1 MAKKNHQ
8 TYKRLISLL
17 AVGGLAGASFPV
29 WSSAFALNEQN
40 AKDLGTS
47 YAGAASSAEDASTG
61 YYNPAGLS
69 RLGQEQIAVSGVYIN
84 SETTQSATRAT
95 ATSGQSLG
103 AFSVKGKDQSV
114 IPALHYAKRIDE
126 NWMFALNIA
135 SPFGLKN
142 NFKISDLNR
151 YMGTR
156 AELRTADISPS
167 LAYGFNNGFS
177 IGAGVDALYAQAK
190 LDTRLAP
197 AGAVNPATDG
207 FLENTASNW
216 GLGYHAGLLYEFND
230 CNTRLGLAYRS
241 KVKVKTKGDAVALS
255 TTLPARQ
262 GVHADITFPENA
274 VLSAY
279 HAFDDQWAIM
289 ADVQWTRWN
298 RFKELRLRFD
308 NQTQLVTPENFKNSM
323 RYALGVTYQMCEP
336 WKFKVGTAFD
346 RTPTRDLNRT
356 LAIPDQNRTWG
367 SIGVQYRVT
376 KCLAL
381 DFGYA
386 HVFFKKANIN
396 QTAPLT
402 ATGAASGLQSFTGT
416 SKTHADLIGMQLTW
430 DFV

>member
-61 YYNPAGLS
+61 YYNPAGLT

-84 SETTQSATRAT
+84 SHTTQSATRAT
-95 ATSGQSLG
+95 ATNGTVLG
-103 AFSVKGKDQSV
+103 AGSAKGNDQSV

-142 NFKISDLNR
+142 NFKVTDFNR

-156 AELRTADISPS
+156 AELRTVDIGPS

-190 LDTRLAP
+190 LDTRTGSGNTL
-197 AGAVNPATDG
+197 TDG
-207 FLENTASNW
+207 FLENTASDW
-216 GLGYHAGLLYEFND
+216 GVGYHAGILYEFND
-230 CNTRLGLAYRS
+230 CNTRLGVHYRS
-241 KVKVKTKGDAVALS
+241 KVKVKTQGDSV
-255 TTLPARQ
+255 TLTSRQ
-262 GVHADITFPENA
+262 GVHADITLPENA

-279 HAFDDQWAIM
+279 HAFDDQWAVM
-289 ADVQWTRWN
+289 ADVQWTHWK
-298 RFKELRLRFD
+298 RFNELRLRFD

-336 WKFKVGTAFD
+336 WKFKIGTAFD

-356 LAIPDQNRTWG
+356 TAIPDQNRTWG
-367 SIGVQYRVT
+367 SVGVQYRVT

-416 SKTHADLIGMQLTW
+416 SKTRADLIGMQLTW